1 MVATPSEERI
11 MNRRSLG
18 GLIALNVALLVA
30 VLALNF
36 SPAQAQ
42 LRLEPGEYTMV
53 AGDYVGRPNQQVV
66 WITDIRST
74 RVLGVIFSSGDKS
87 LTFVNGRTLNTDLPA
102 R

>member
-1 MVATPSEERI
+1 

-18 GLIALNVALLVA
+18 GLIALNGALLLA

-36 SPAQAQ
+36 TPAQAQ

-53 AGDYVGRPNQQVV
+53 AGDFIGRPNQQVV
-66 WITDIRST
+66 WITDVRSS
-74 RVLGVIFSSGDKS
+74 RVLGVVFSSGDKS
-87 LTFVNGRTLNTDLPA
+87 LNFVNGRIINADLPA